1 MLHTYFII
9 TDMHVQLMDQKY
21 CVQQV
26 LENMLVEQPYVAYS
40 LHENPSEMG
49 SIFCAGY
56 NHTYDF
62 SQDEFVELVSGRLF
76 R

>member
-1 MLHTYFII
+1 MN
-9 TDMHVQLMDQKY
+9 VQLLDQKY

-40 LHENPSEMG
+40 KHKDPSKMG
-49 SIFCAGY
+49 TGTVFCAGY

-62 SQDEFVELVSGRLF
+62 SKDEFVELMSGGQF

>member
-1 MLHTYFII
+1 
-9 TDMHVQLMDQKY
+9 MHVQLLDQKY

-40 LHENPSEMG
+40 KHEDPMG
-49 SIFCAGY
+49 IGTVFCAGH

-62 SQDEFVELVSGRLF
+62 SKDEFVELMSGQLF